1 MITPACNSD
10 AGAATVLLAD
20 VGNIRV
26 TNTPILNAASRIS
39 IRSGLLSTVLLS
51 LHVQRGALFCTYARF
66 LSLSGS
72 NCYLVII
79 SQTWTKSIPQT
90 GQRKALKPAPFL
102 ASTGVSLAADPGKAD
117 RQGCR
122 SPPSRDSSAARV
134 SAQTRDAHGAPVA
147 PRPESGHRQPRGC
160 DSGT

>member
-26 TNTPILNAASRIS
+26 TNTPIPNAASRIS

-51 LHVQRGALFCTYARF
+51 LHVQRGALFCTFAQF

-72 NCYLVII
+72 NHYLVII

-90 GQRKALKPAPFL
+90 GQRKPLKTAPFL
-102 ASTGVSLAADPGKAD
+102 APGESVRPLPQVELVGQVVRLLPVRIVQLVEDLLKLATFLALQLHPDQDPAVG
-117 RQGCR
+117 
-122 SPPSRDSSAARV
+122 SPV
-134 SAQTRDAHGAPVA
+134 VA
-147 PRPESGHRQPRGC
+147 IMEH
-160 DSGT
+160 